1 MFENLRK
8 RYTLLEKKKFVELFK
23 TEKFELY
30 RDNIKNGTN
39 NEVSIKEFCAN
50 NKIRKDSMFCNW
62 LRMDRLG
69 ELESWN
75 GINDLSKF
83 NFKPKDVNV
92 LNCINEGN
100 IVTIIM

>member
-62 LRMDRLG
+62 LQIILNHCK
-69 ELESWN
+69 E
-75 GINDLSKF
+75 IN
-83 NFKPKDVNV
+83 P
-92 LNCINEGN
+92 
-100 IVTIIM
+100 